1 MIRVLPLM
9 IIIVTMITCRNAKSP
24 IEEQSEL
31 PPLPKT
37 ILCLGDSY
45 TIGQSVSEAE
55 RWPNQLARSLELD
68 GVSVAAPKIIARTGW
83 TTAELLTAILANPPD
98 STYHLVTLLIG
109 VNDQYRGLSID
120 VYRQGFSKL
129 LALAIQFAQNDPER
143 VIVLSIPDYSV
154 TPFVRRADTVRIRQ
168 ELDQFN
174 ALNRQLSVAAGAFY
188 IDITPISRK
197 ARQDSN
203 YLASDGLHPSGKMYA
218 EWVELILPVAKK
230 ILRQ

>member
-1 MIRVLPLM
+1 MIRVLLLM
-9 IIIVTMITCRNAKSP
+9 IIMVAMITCQNEKSP
-24 IEEQSEL
+24 IEEQSEF
-31 PPLPKT
+31 PSLPKT

-68 GVSVAAPKIIARTGW
+68 GFSVAAPKIIARTGW
-83 TTAELLTAILANPPD
+83 TTAELLTAILANLPD
-98 STYHLVTLLIG
+98 STYDLVTLLIG

-120 VYRQGFSKL
+120 IYRQGFAKL
-129 LALAIQFAQNDPER
+129 LTLAIQFARNDPAR

-154 TPFVRRADTVRIRQ
+154 TPFARWADTVRIRQ

-174 ALNRQLSVAAGAFY
+174 ALNRQLAVAAGAFY

-197 ARQDSN
+197 ARQDST

-218 EWVELILPVAKK
+218 EWVELIQPVAKK
-230 ILRQ
+230 ILR